1 MLAYPALS
9 ESLRASWP
17 SSWTAPGLIPE
28 IKKLLGIGIHSGGIN
43 LCEVTGFSFGSL
55 MMGWIGTVP
64 LAAHQIAITC
74 AATTFMVP
82 LGIGQ
87 ALCVRVGQARGA
99 ERRETIPHIVH
110 GGLGMTLGI
119 AVVFAATYLLGGRW
133 IASGFTTDP
142 AVLALTVQ
150 LLVLAGIFQ
159 IFDGI
164 QIASTGG
171 LRGFADARVP
181 LLIAF
186 VAYWILALPVSYLAA
201 FQAGFGAP
209 GIWMGF
215 VTGLAVTAVAM
226 SARLLFKCAGLKNSP
241 PASSGR

>member
-1 MLAYPALS
+1 
-9 ESLRASWP
+9 
-17 SSWTAPGLIPE
+17 
-28 IKKLLGIGIHSGGIN
+28 
-43 LCEVTGFSFGSL
+43 
-55 MMGWIGTVP
+55 
-64 LAAHQIAITC
+64 
-74 AATTFMVP
+74 
-82 LGIGQ
+82 
-87 ALCVRVGQARGA
+87 
-99 ERRETIPHIVH
+99 
-110 GGLGMTLGI
+110 
-119 AVVFAATYLLGGRW
+119 VVFATGYLLGGRW
-133 IASGFTTDP
+133 IASCFTTDH
-142 AVLALTVQ
+142 AVLVLTAQ

-171 LRGFADARVP
+171 LRGFADVRVP

-215 VTGLAVTAVAM
+215 VAGLAVTAVAM

-241 PASSGR
+241 PASPGR